1 MDRITIWARSE
12 GDQSMAHGHTSFLLL
27 VSALLVNISCTH
39 TARLDATA
47 PTIIAPEPLS
57 DVHTPTPR
65 AMTSAVWTG
74 GAMIIWGGVGANN
87 DRLNKSEGAMYFP
100 EEKRW
105 KAIPKAEVTSRFHHS
120 AVWTGKYLAVWGGV
134 DSRSNDR
141 LGSGWL
147 YDPETQVWRP
157 MSSDQAPSPRSGHSA
172 VWTGSHMIV
181 WGGESDDGVLQDGAM
196 YEPKT
201 DRWVALSND
210 DAPAARSF
218 HSVNWSGSKM
228 LVWGGIGANGNLG
241 SGALFDPTTN
251 TWSAITN
258 VGAPIGRVSHSAVWT
273 GTSLIVWGGRQD
285 SEHFLNDGGSYDPLT
300 DRWQPI
306 AATEATPSPRELHS
320 TVWTDQEMVIWG
332 GQNDEKTF
340 AGGAAFNPA
349 TNSWRKLKDTGKSV
363 ARSQHA
369 AIWTGSEMLVFGGRS
384 KKGKLV
390 VNKIGIEIP
399 LNLAAEKI
407 QAH

>member
-1 MDRITIWARSE
+1 
-12 GDQSMAHGHTSFLLL
+12 
-27 VSALLVNISCTH
+27 
-39 TARLDATA
+39 
-47 PTIIAPEPLS
+47 
-57 DVHTPTPR
+57 
-65 AMTSAVWTG
+65 
-74 GAMIIWGGVGANN
+74 
-87 DRLNKSEGAMYFP
+87 
-100 EEKRW
+100 
-105 KAIPKAEVTSRFHHS
+105 
-120 AVWTGKYLAVWGGV
+120 
-134 DSRSNDR
+134 
-141 LGSGWL
+141 
-147 YDPETQVWRP
+147 
-157 MSSDQAPSPRSGHSA
+157 
-172 VWTGSHMIV
+172 
-181 WGGESDDGVLQDGAM
+181 
-196 YEPKT
+196 
-201 DRWVALSND
+201 
-210 DAPAARSF
+210 
-218 HSVNWSGSKM
+218 M